1 MNSLLCWDFSIIPTL
16 SLKIDISG
24 SEAAG
29 SFVVITHNLL
39 LACNNQQKCLSSTFA
54 CFALLQ
60 AGTGAAAPVSG
71 VHLP

>member
-1 MNSLLCWDFSIIPTL
+1 MNSLLCWDFSIIPT

-29 SFVVITHNLL
+29 SFVLITHKLP
-39 LACNNQQKCLSSTFA
+39 LAGNNQQKYLSSIFA
-54 CFALLQ
+54 YFASLQ
-60 AGTGAAAPVSG
+60 AGTGPAAPVSG